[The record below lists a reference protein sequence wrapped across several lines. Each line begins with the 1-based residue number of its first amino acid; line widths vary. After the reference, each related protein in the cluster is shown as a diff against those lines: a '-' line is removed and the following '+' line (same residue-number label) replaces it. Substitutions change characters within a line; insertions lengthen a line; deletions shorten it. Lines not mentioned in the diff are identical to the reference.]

1 MRTFELRKL
10 ENAPKSMRWMV
21 MCNGKAYAGFSTKK
35 VAKEAMEIIEEI
47 FPGKTFQ
54 SYVRNDA
61 VVEKAQWNQV
71 AIADFSKNAD
81 AARQIRN
88 ITQEILERIKEQ

>member
-35 VAKEAMEIIEEI
+35 VAKDAMETYIANEM
-47 FPGKTFQ
+47 KKVKQTFF
-54 SYVRNDA
+54 
-61 VVEKAQWNQV
+61 
-71 AIADFSKNAD
+71 ILSKK
-81 AARQIRN
+81 I
-88 ITQEILERIKEQ
+88 

>member
-35 VAKEAMEIIEEI
+35 VAKEAMETYIAREM
-47 FPGKTFQ
+47 KKVKQTFFI
-54 SYVRNDA
+54 SN
-61 VVEKAQWNQV
+61 KK
-71 AIADFSKNAD
+71 I
-81 AARQIRN
+81 
-88 ITQEILERIKEQ
+88 